1 MGKKRLNIALLV
13 SEFEDA
19 FVRTLCEGAIAG
31 AKEIDANLFIYPG
44 KYIDADFN
52 DAYRTRYD
60 YQYSSLFDYAGM
72 EDMDVF
78 AICLGTIGANITMER
93 RLEFLKRFNKPVV
106 VIADR
111 TEGFPNASFD
121 NKTGL
126 KKGIIHLIEEH
137 GRKNIGFVSGP
148 PASEDA
154 KERLSAYREV
164 LKEYDIPYR
173 EDYIVY
179 GNFSEFSE
187 EVVRALMKKNP
198 NLDAVVFA
206 NDRMAIGG
214 YKVFKELGL
223 DVGEDIS
230 VLGFDDAAYAMTL
243 EPNLSTVKA
252 DAGDMAYQAIVNIE
266 ALSKGEMG
274 DVIIPS
280 VPVIRASCGCR
291 KRHLVDFDITPQEMF
306 DKQKKETNLS
316 KIHDYLFGKNLN
328 RVGTASIKKHIEEY
342 YEFVVDRI
350 ATKEIEDFEFNRL
363 FHLMQSVFNMEL
375 EPYTSTSKVSAF
387 FESVYSLIRQV
398 VEDDHILRKLSETY
412 YTFYSDVVAYQSKVS
427 ISDETDVDLVT
438 YIATT
443 FTRDIMNFS
452 IGDER
457 AYFSIIEKLESLH
470 YISAYLCMFP
480 QKVIRRKDEEYE
492 MPDDILLK
500 TYLDRGELGW
510 VEAEDQNRSM
520 KNLVTGLYENRE
532 DRVTV
537 IVNLMFSTLEQYGLF
552 ISEIDERYLHN
563 SVPVAYQMSAAVKTI
578 ELLKEN
584 ASMMDQLKKNIEEI
598 KEKNLILDE
607 ISKSDELTQI
617 YNRRGFLATTQ
628 RQIIRSTNRGKKA
641 YVIYADMNNL
651 KIINDRFGH
660 EEGDY
665 SLRLI
670 AEILKEAFDDK
681 KSIVGRFGGD
691 EFVAFTFESEENTP
705 KKIRNRIFEITK
717 KRNEG
722 NGKPYFV
729 SMSVGICEFECSR
742 DANLKDLMDK
752 ADVDL
757 YIEKRHKRSNVL
769 KNENEAI

>member
-1 MGKKRLNIALLV
+1 MDKKRLNIALLV

-52 DAYRTRYD
+52 DIYRTRYD
-60 YQYSSLFDYAGM
+60 YQYNSLFEYAM
-72 EDMDVF
+72 LEDMDVF
-78 AICLGTIGANITMER
+78 AVCLGTIGANINMER
-93 RLEFLKRFNKPVV
+93 RLEFLKRFQKPIV

-126 KKGIIHLIEEH
+126 KKGIRHLIEEH
-137 GRKNIGFVSGP
+137 GRRNIGFVSGP

-154 KERLSAYREV
+154 KERLSAYREA
-164 LKEYDIPYR
+164 LKECDIPYR

-223 DVGEDIS
+223 DIGEDIS
-230 VLGFDDAAYAMTL
+230 VLGFDDAVYAMTL
-243 EPNLSTVKA
+243 DPNLSTVKA
-252 DAGDMAYQAIVNIE
+252 DAGDLAYQAVVNIE
-266 ALSKGEMG
+266 SVISGELG
-274 DVIIPS
+274 DIVIPS
-280 VPVIRASCGCR
+280 VPVMRASCGCR
-291 KRHLVDFDITPQEMF
+291 KRQVVDFDISPEEMF
-306 DKQKKETNLS
+306 DKDKADQNLF
-316 KIHDYLFGKNLN
+316 KIYDYLFGKNQS
-328 RVGTASIKKHIEEY
+328 RIGSSSIKKHIEEY
-342 YEFVVDRI
+342 YTFVVERV
-350 ATKEIEDFEFNRL
+350 ATKEVEDFEFGRM
-363 FHLMQSVFNMEL
+363 FHLMQSTFNMEL
-375 EPYTSTSKVSAF
+375 EPYTSTSKISAF
-387 FESVYSLIRQV
+387 FESIYNMLKRYM
-398 VEDDHILRKLSETY
+398 DDDRIMRKLSETY
-412 YTFYSDVVAYQSKVS
+412 YTFYSDVVAYQNKVS
-427 ISDETDVDLVT
+427 LSDETDVDLVT

-452 IGDER
+452 IGDDR
-457 AYFSIIEKLESLH
+457 AYFSIMEKLESLH

-480 QKVIRRKDEEYE
+480 KKVIRRKDEEYKI
-492 MPDDILLK
+492 PDHILMK

-510 VEAEDQNRSM
+510 MDVEEQKRDM
-520 KNLVTGLYENRE
+520 KGLVTGLYGKRE
-532 DRVTV
+532 QRVTV
-537 IVNLMFSTLEQYGLF
+537 IVNLLFSTLEQYGLF

-628 RQIIRSTNRGKKA
+628 RQIIRAANKGKKA
-641 YVIYADMNNL
+641 FVIYADMNNL

-670 AEILKEAFDDK
+670 AEILKESFDE

-691 EFVAFTFESEENTP
+691 EFVAFAFASEENTP
-705 KKIRNRIFEITK
+705 KKIRMRIFENTK
-717 KRNEG
+717 KKNEG

-757 YIEKRHKRSNVL
+757 YIEKKHKRSNVL